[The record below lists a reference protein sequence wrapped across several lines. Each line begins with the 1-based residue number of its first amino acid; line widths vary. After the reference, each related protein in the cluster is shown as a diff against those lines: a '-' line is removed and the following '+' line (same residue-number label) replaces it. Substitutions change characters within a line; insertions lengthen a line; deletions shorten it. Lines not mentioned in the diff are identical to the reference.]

1 VVWGLDNE
9 GNFIRLDSGNRRV
22 SPQED
27 VANKPPKSATVYTT
41 IISWVT
47 RGKII
52 LTNLYRK
59 QSQPIISIA
68 DIVMSELQAL
78 QQSHREEK
86 TRFRLEYL
94 NEKEKSK
101 RLLYLFQKDLMP
113 GISGQILEAKDCRDE
128 IIQRGLSRSAK
139 WLTWI
144 ALIILNISMLFYI
157 FLFAMS
163 QEAPRQRAWAQS
175 FGMWLVVEVL
185 LVSSSMVFITHVLIP
200 SFAMSDVSKI
210 KKRLLTSLQ
219 DYHKKMALRE
229 RERERTGMDL
239 SSTSDVHEEKVDSS
253 SDSDFEEDLDAVK
266 DKGKMEKTKQK
277 RSKKNFNEADPER
290 IKETTKFNAAK
301 YLFLSYKMAHAY
313 PELKIAQI
321 ISEFS
326 TPWPKQSYRRATDV
340 SKTYDSKFQAIQK
353 AATTI
358 GMFFV
363 TSFIRIPPAIQDM
376 IMQVGTTAVTGY
388 TVLVHLQLYQIYP
401 VLIAVPTILI
411 AAIVHFVVQS
421 SKANSKL
428 EFTRL
433 FGQTDKND
441 QQPSKAEKDDSILN
455 GTVASKPGAF
465 DTSSLTGLDPTAKT
479 LAKAKGGRGFFK
491 SFGATVVPLASS
503 ISSANSN
510 YSKILEDDASR
521 HRIHPNPDEDL
532 QHLAQKITQKQQP
545 DVGKHHRDRRQSLVH
560 GIDIAKRAHAAF
572 DGRDGE
578 LLVGVEEIGDEDYV
592 LSSDEGSSGEGSFDE
607 NFSNQDF
614 DSVSMSADHS
624 GGSDR
629 LAKQLRDVLDY
640 ANSNMNDYH
649 DDSSSLPLSSE
660 GSSFSNDAA
669 VLPSVIG
676 KDPYE
681 LADYYYDNQAYHVND
696 LHNLISHDPRS
707 PVLFVTAP
715 NYIEHS
721 TTVGFSRART
731 VVAPLP
737 SGAWIIQQPPTSS
750 PLQQCEEVKDESE
763 ISEIMLSDKYSDHV
777 GSGLY

>member
-1 VVWGLDNE
+1 
-9 GNFIRLDSGNRRV
+9 
-22 SPQED
+22 
-27 VANKPPKSATVYTT
+27 
-41 IISWVT
+41 
-47 RGKII
+47 
-52 LTNLYRK
+52 
-59 QSQPIISIA
+59 
-68 DIVMSELQAL
+68 LQAL

-128 IIQRGLSRSAK
+128 IIQRGVSRSAK

-144 ALIILNISMLFYI
+144 ALIIWNASMLFYI
-157 FLFAMS
+157 FLFAVS
-163 QEAPRQRAWAQS
+163 QEVSRQRAWAQS

-185 LVSSSMVFITHVLIP
+185 LVSSAMVLITHVLIP

-219 DYHKKMALRE
+219 DYHKKMMLRE
-229 RERERTGMDL
+229 RERERTAMGL
-239 SSTSDVHEEKVDSS
+239 SSISDVHEEQEDSS
-253 SDSDFEEDLDAVK
+253 NDDSDLEEDLDGVK
-266 DKGKMEKTKQK
+266 GEGRIEKTKRK
-277 RSKKNFNEADPER
+277 RFNNEADSER
-290 IKETTKFNAAK
+290 IKDATKFNAAK

-321 ISEFS
+321 ITEFS

-340 SKTYDSKFQAIQK
+340 SKTYDRKFQAIQK

-358 GMFFV
+358 VMFFV

-428 EFTRL
+428 EFARL
-433 FGQTDKND
+433 FGRQNDKND
-441 QQPSKAEKDDSILN
+441 QQQSKAGKEDSILN
-455 GTVASKPGAF
+455 GAVASKPGAF
-465 DTSSLTGLDPTAKT
+465 DTSSLTGVDPTAKT
-479 LAKAKGGRGFFK
+479 LVKAKGVRGFFK
-491 SFGATVVPLASS
+491 SSFGAAVVPLASS

-510 YSKILEDDASR
+510 YSKILENDASR
-521 HRIHPNPDEDL
+521 HRIHPNPDEGL
-532 QHLAQKITQKQQP
+532 QHPAQKITQKQQP
-545 DVGKHHRDRRQSLVH
+545 GVGKHHRDRRQSLVH

-572 DGRDGE
+572 DGGDGE
-578 LLVGVEEIGDEDYV
+578 LLVGVEEVCDEDYV
-592 LSSDEGSSGEGSFDE
+592 LSSDEGSSGEGSFDDL
-607 NFSNQDF
+607 FSNQDF
-614 DSVSMSADHS
+614 DSVSISGDGDHS
-624 GGSDR
+624 GGSDC
-629 LAKQLRDVLDY
+629 LAKQLRNVLDY

-660 GSSFSNDAA
+660 GSSFQNDA
-669 VLPSVIG
+669 VNLPSVIG

-681 LADYYYDNQAYHVND
+681 LTDYYYDNNQAYHANHQD
-696 LHNLISHDPRS
+696 CLISHDARS
-707 PVLFVTAP
+707 AVHFVAAP
-715 NYIEHS
+715 NYVAHGSIG
-721 TTVGFSRART
+721 GFSISAST

-750 PLQQCEEVKDESE
+750 PLQQCEEAKDESE
-763 ISEIMLSDKYSDHV
+763 ISEMMLSDKYSHHA